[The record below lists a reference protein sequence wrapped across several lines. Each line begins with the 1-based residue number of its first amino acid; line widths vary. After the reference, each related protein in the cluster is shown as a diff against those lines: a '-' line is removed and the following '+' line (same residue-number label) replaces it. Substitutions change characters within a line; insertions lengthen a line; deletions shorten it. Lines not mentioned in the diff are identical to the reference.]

1 MGEMGSRHTIISTR
15 GRIVNFEMWL
25 AYLATA
31 VVFSIAPGSGTVN
44 SISNGMVYGW
54 RKSLASIVGL
64 QIGLSTHIV
73 LVGVGL
79 GALIAQS
86 ATAFTA
92 IKWVGVVYL
101 VWLGIQK
108 WRDRTSLSLASA
120 SGNVSGKQ
128 LCRQA
133 ILVNLTNPKTVVFL
147 VALFPQ
153 FIDPSQPQTSQLLTL
168 GITTVVVD
176 TLVMLVYVSLA
187 SRLAGYIRSV
197 RVMAALNRVFGSMFI
212 GCGAL
217 LATAKA

>member
-1 MGEMGSRHTIISTR
+1 MSID
-15 GRIVNFEMWL
+15 VWL

-31 VVFSIAPGSGTVN
+31 IVFSSAPGSGTVN

-54 RKSLASIVGL
+54 RKSLASILGL
-64 QIGLSTHIV
+64 QIGLAIHIA

-79 GALIAQS
+79 GAVIAQS
-86 ATAFTA
+86 AQAFTL
-92 IKWVGVVYL
+92 IKWVGVAYL
-101 VWLGIQK
+101 IWLGIQK
-108 WRDRTSLSLASA
+108 WREQAVMSVSA
-120 SGNVSGKQ
+120 PSAAISSIQ

-153 FIDPSQPQTSQLLTL
+153 FLSPTQPQAEQLLIL
-168 GITTVVVD
+168 GVTTVAVD
-176 TLVMLVYVSLA
+176 TLVMLSYVTLA
-187 SRLAGYIRSV
+187 SRLAGYIRSQ

>member
-1 MGEMGSRHTIISTR
+1 MSVDI
-15 GRIVNFEMWL
+15 WL

-31 VVFSIAPGSGTVN
+31 IVFSLAPGSGTVN

-54 RKSLASIVGL
+54 RKSLASILGL
-64 QIGLSTHIV
+64 QIGLSVHIA

-79 GALIAQS
+79 GALLAQS

-92 IKWVGVVYL
+92 IKWVGAAYL

-108 WRDRTSLSLASA
+108 WRDRSSMAVTTGHEHVTS
-120 SGNVSGKQ
+120 GQ

-153 FIDPSQPQTSQLLTL
+153 FLVPTEPQGPQLLVL
-168 GITTVVVD
+168 GITTVLVD
-176 TLVMLVYVSLA
+176 MVVMLTYVTLA
-187 SRLAGYIRSV
+187 SRLAGYIRSD
-197 RVMAALNRVFGSMFI
+197 RVMATLNRVFGSMFI

>member
-1 MGEMGSRHTIISTR
+1 MELEI
-15 GRIVNFEMWL
+15 WL

-31 VVFSIAPGSGTVN
+31 IVFSLAPGSGTVN
-44 SISNGMVYGW
+44 SISNGMTFGW

-64 QIGLSTHIV
+64 QIGLGVYIV

-79 GALIAQS
+79 GTLIAQS
-86 ATAFTA
+86 ATAFTV
-92 IKWVGVVYL
+92 IKWVGVSYL

-108 WRDRTSLSLASA
+108 WRERGELQVPGEVRQVSA
-120 SGNVSGKQ
+120 RQ

-133 ILVNLTNPKTVVFL
+133 VLVNLTNPKTVVFL

-153 FIDPSQPQTSQLLTL
+153 FIDPSQPQASQLLVL
-168 GITTVVVD
+168 GLTTVVVD
-176 TLVMLVYVSLA
+176 GMVMLGYVVLA
-187 SRLAGYIRSV
+187 SRLAGYIRSG
-197 RVMAALNRVFGSMFI
+197 RVMAAQNRVFGSMFI

>member
-1 MGEMGSRHTIISTR
+1 M
-15 GRIVNFEMWL
+15 NFEIWL

-79 GALIAQS
+79 GTLIAQS

-92 IKWVGVVYL
+92 IKWAGVVYL

-108 WRDRTSLSLASA
+108 WRDRASLSLASA
-120 SGNVSGKQ
+120 SHPVSGKQ

-153 FIDPSQPQTSQLLTL
+153 FIDPAQPQISQLLAL

-187 SRLAGYIRSV
+187 ARLAGYIRSA
-197 RVMAALNRVFGSMFI
+197 RVMAALNRIFGSMFI